1 MLFFWLPLQLYGPYS
16 SVLVSMYSVSQ
27 KLPLWFRLQN
37 YNSGISWAIFYYFA
51 VIYLMAR
58 WHHILSHISY
68 R

>member
-1 MLFFWLPLQLYGPYS
+1 
-16 SVLVSMYSVSQ
+16 MYSVSQ